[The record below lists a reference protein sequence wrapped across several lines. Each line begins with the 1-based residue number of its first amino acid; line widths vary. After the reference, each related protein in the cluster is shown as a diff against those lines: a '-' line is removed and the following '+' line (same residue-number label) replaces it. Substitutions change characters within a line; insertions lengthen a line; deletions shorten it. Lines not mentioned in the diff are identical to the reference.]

1 MKASLPPMGILRRAF
16 PLIVVAILGTPGLI
30 AQESTPSTNAAP
42 NPRPAGAQSGGRPR
56 RPDAFERFDR
66 NGDGRVTAEEIN
78 NPAMLQWLDRDGDGA
93 ITRQEAAEALTE
105 IGGRGRW
112 ARPTSKGTNTASAPV
127 KPAPETKESFWQVAD
142 APLGVGRRLEAGVW
156 TSLDGRQVNLDA
168 RPTGKG
174 RILLATSS
182 SCPLSRKYGPSLGR
196 LATDAAA
203 QGFEVV
209 FIAPVESDS
218 KKDLKAMADAQK
230 WTAPLL
236 PDPKGD
242 LSRRLG
248 LRSTTEAIVTDAAGT
263 VVYRGAVDDQYGL
276 GYAKAEPTRRPLRD
290 ALEAVLRGERPAIA
304 ATTAPGCDLE
314 SAGPIPVSTGRTVT
328 FHNRVSRILQTHCQE
343 CHQTGGPAPF
353 ELESYTS
360 VVGHAK
366 VIQTQV
372 EKGIMPP
379 WFAAP
384 DPAASAGHTPWLN
397 DRSLPD
403 EDRRDLLGWL
413 SGQRPEGNLAD
424 APLPLPAAGDWS
436 IGKPDAVYTI
446 PKPIAVSAEGVMPYQ
461 KTTIETG
468 LTEDQ
473 WVTAVEIQP
482 TAKAVVHHV
491 LVFVRQ
497 PGQRGRGD
505 ADSGGDGVTGFFAA
519 YVPGNTFQ
527 IYPEGFAKPL
537 PAGSR
542 LRFQI
547 HYTPNGTAVEDQM
560 RIGFRFAKEPP
571 RHRIHV
577 VGIANPMLRIPPGA
591 PNHEESASLPVPRD
605 ARILALMPHLHVRGK
620 AFRFELLDADG
631 GRKPLLDVPRY
642 DFNWQLSYRFE
653 QPVTLPSGTRIR
665 ATAWYD
671 NSPANPANPDP
682 TQEVRWGEQ
691 TFEEMMLGYVEYYLP
706 DAGI

>member
-1 MKASLPPMGILRRAF
+1 MKVFLPQSVVRQAF
-16 PLIVVAILGTPGLI
+16 PLFVVALLGTPELL
-30 AQESTPSTNAAP
+30 AQESVPSTSASPTN
-42 NPRPAGAQSGGRPR
+42 RPPGSQTGGRPK

-66 NGDGRVTAEEIN
+66 NGDGRVTADEIN

-93 ITRQEAAEALTE
+93 ITRQEAAEAITE
-105 IGGRGRW
+105 IGRRRRW
-112 ARPTSKGTNTASAPV
+112 AAPSQQATNAPITSTAAAAEP
-127 KPAPETKESFWQVAD
+127 KESFWPVNATSW
-142 APLGVGRRLEAGVW
+142 GVGRRLQAGTW
-156 TSLDGRQVNLDA
+156 TSLDGRKVDLDA

-182 SCPLSRKYGPSLGR
+182 SCPLSRKYGPALGR

-209 FIAPVESDS
+209 FIAPVDSDS
-218 KKDLKAMADAQK
+218 KKDLKAMASTHQWK
-230 WTAPLL
+230 APILR
-236 PDPKGD
+236 DTKGE
-242 LSRRLG
+242 LSRQLG
-248 LRSTTEAIVTDAAGT
+248 LRSTTEAIVADAAGT

-276 GYAKAEPTRRPLRD
+276 GYSKAEPTRRPLKD

-314 SAGPIPVSTGRTVT
+314 SAGPIPVTSGREVT

-343 CHQTGGPAPF
+343 CHHTGGAGPF
-353 ELESYTS
+353 ELESLAS
-360 VVGHAK
+360 VEGHAR
-366 VIQTQV
+366 VIRTQV

-384 DPAASAGHTPWLN
+384 DKAASPGHSAWLN
-397 DRSLPD
+397 DRSLPED
-403 EDRRDLLGWL
+403 DRRDLIAWL
-413 SGQRPEGNLAD
+413 SGPRPEGNPAD
-424 APLPLPAAGDWS
+424 APLPLPTAGDWS
-436 IGKPDAVYTI
+436 IGKPDAVYTL
-446 PKPIAVSAEGVMPYQ
+446 PKPIAVAAEGVMPYQ
-461 KTTIETG
+461 KATIETK
-468 LTEDQ
+468 LAADQ

-491 LVFVRQ
+491 LVFVRP
-497 PGQRGRGD
+497 PGQRGPGG
-505 ADSGGDGVTGFFAA
+505 ADSSGDGVTGFFAA

-560 RIGFRFAKEPP
+560 RIGFRFAKEAP

-577 VGIANPMLRIPPGA
+577 VGIANPLLRIPPGA
-591 PNHEESASLPVPRD
+591 PNHEETASLPVPRD

-620 AFRFELLDADG
+620 AFRFETLDGDG
-631 GRKPLLDVPRY
+631 VRKTLLDVPRY

-653 QPVTLPSGTRIR
+653 EPVTIPNGTRIR

-671 NSPANPANPDP
+671 NSTGNPANPDP

-691 TFEEMMLGYVEYYLP
+691 TFEEMMLGYVEYYFP
-706 DAGI
+706 DSGI